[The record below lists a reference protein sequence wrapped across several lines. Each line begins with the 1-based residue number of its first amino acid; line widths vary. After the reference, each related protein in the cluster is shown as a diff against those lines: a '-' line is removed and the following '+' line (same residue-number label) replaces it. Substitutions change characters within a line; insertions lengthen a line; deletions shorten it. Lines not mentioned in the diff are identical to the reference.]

1 MTLGPLDEPEQV
13 WCAGQASTAVSEPIS
28 RPIPSHA
35 SLGLSRRTL
44 LTPRPYSPLAT
55 GPGVTVFQCPLLSS
69 ASSPVGHAPRH
80 HMVDGTHSFPVPA
93 APWDRPHV
101 TAWWMAPTPFQ
112 CQQPRRTGPTSP
124 HGGWHPFLSSA
135 SSPVGQAPRH
145 RTGGWHQTE
154 PGPEACSIEGP

>member
-28 RPIPSHA
+28 RPIPSHP

-69 ASSPVGHAPRH
+69 ASSPAGQARRH
-80 HMVDGTHSFPVPA
+80 RMVDGTHSFPVPA

-101 TAWWMAPTPFQ
+101 TALVDGTRQSQALKPAASKDLNARADQ
-112 CQQPRRTGPTSP
+112 DVSLGRR
-124 HGGWHPFLSSA
+124 A
-135 SSPVGQAPRH
+135 GQGSLRVSVLRAGR
-145 RTGGWHQTE
+145 RS
-154 PGPEACSIEGP
+154 EADE